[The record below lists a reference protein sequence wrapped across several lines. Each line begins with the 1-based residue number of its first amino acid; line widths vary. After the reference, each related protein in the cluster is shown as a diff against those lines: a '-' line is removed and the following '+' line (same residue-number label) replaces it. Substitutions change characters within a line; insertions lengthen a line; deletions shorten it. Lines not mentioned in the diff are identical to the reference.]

1 MGDPVGSRRLMM
13 DRQRDHP
20 VGVFYARK
28 DLAGLGRRILILAVD
43 GLVLYVGYVVSL
55 MAFDGGWLRSVPPD
69 LWPLCFAVFC
79 YLYLGV
85 LARSRFGTL
94 GYAVASV
101 RVVDLT
107 GARPGLACMSLRT
120 LFAVLGPINALLDV
134 IWLGGD
140 SHRQAL
146 RDKLAGTYIIRRG
159 AVPAGEGPQRHVI
172 IWILGYALM
181 VRDVGRGA
189 T

>member
-1 MGDPVGSRRLMM
+1 MM
-13 DRQRDHP
+13 DEKRDHP
-20 VGVFYARK
+20 AGVYYALK
-28 DLAGLGRRILILAVD
+28 DYAGLRRRLVILAID
-43 GLVLYVGYVVSL
+43 GLVVCIGYVLSIVAS
-55 MAFDGGWLRSVPPD
+55 RSGLLGSPGPYVWA
-69 LWPLCFAVFC
+69 LGFATFG
-79 YLYLGV
+79 YLYLAV

-101 RVVDLT
+101 QVVDLT
-107 GARPGLACMSLRT
+107 GMRPSLARMSFRT
-120 LFAVLGPINALLDV
+120 LFAGLGPLNALLDV

-159 AVPAGEGPQRHVI
+159 ALPAGRGLQTHVF
-172 IWILGYALM
+172 IWILGYSVM
-181 VRDVGRGA
+181 VREVSRRA